1 MVELTQTNGRK
12 LAVTPAQVVSIED
25 NGNSTLVL
33 LTTRNEVRV
42 TEGYA
47 EVLAWLKAFS
57 PSPLAPVLTIEGVND
72 VVSAEASAPAGEL
85 EASSAPAQNPRK
97 RETK

>member
-33 LTTRNEVRV
+33 LSTRNEARV
-42 TEGYA
+42 TESYA
-47 EVLAWLKAFS
+47 DVLAWLKAFH
-57 PSPLAPVLTIEGVND
+57 PNPVVA
-72 VVSAEASAPAGEL
+72 VSAEPVASERILSESAEAPI
-85 EASSAPAQNPRK
+85 PAANPRK

>member
-33 LTTRNEVRV
+33 LSTRNEARV
-42 TEGYA
+42 TESYA
-47 EVLAWLKAFS
+47 DVLAWLKAFH
-57 PSPLAPVLTIEGVND
+57 PSP
-72 VVSAEASAPAGEL
+72 VVAVSADSERILSESAEAPIPA
-85 EASSAPAQNPRK
+85 ANPRK